1 MSKNECSSTCS
12 FVVVLFSIFVI
23 LMCLKYYT
31 FYKSRKEHFL
41 NSSSD
46 HGISPRQLYNP
57 CSSENFKKN
66 LHNFYKSANQ
76 YRESEKKL
84 NQSLIEY
91 EDNYKKFKKDQ
102 QTLNKKKENIM
113 NCLNTL

>member
-1 MSKNECSSTCS
+1 
-12 FVVVLFSIFVI
+12 
-23 LMCLKYYT
+23 MCLKFYT
-31 FYKSRKEHFL
+31 FHKSREEHFI
-41 NSSSD
+41 SDSID
-46 HGISPRQLYNP
+46 HGITTRKEYNP
-57 CSSENFKKN
+57 CSNDNFKKN
-66 LHNFYKSANQ
+66 LHNFYKSAEQ

-102 QTLNKKKENIM
+102 QILNKKKENIM

>member
-1 MSKNECSSTCS
+1 MSKKDCPTTCS
-12 FVVVLFSIFVI
+12 FIVVIFAIFVI
-23 LMCLKYYT
+23 LMCLKFYT
-31 FYKSRKEHFL
+31 FHKSRKEHFL
-41 NSSSD
+41 NNSLD
-46 HGISPRQLYNP
+46 HGITSRNIVNP
-57 CSSENFKKN
+57 CSNNNFKKN
-66 LHNFYKSANQ
+66 LYHFYKSAEQ

-102 QTLNKKKENIM
+102 QTLTKKKENIM

>member
-1 MSKNECSSTCS
+1 MSKKECTSTCS
-12 FVVVLFSIFVI
+12 FVIVLFAIFVI

-31 FYKSRKEHFL
+31 FHKSRKEHFL
-41 NSSSD
+41 ES
-46 HGISPRQLYNP
+46 GITDRQIFNP
-57 CSSENFKKN
+57 CSNDNFKKN

-84 NQSLIEY
+84 NQSLIAY

-102 QTLNKKKENIM
+102 QILEKKKENIM